1 MVYGAMVGWLGAR
14 AKAAWRLVAHSLSG
28 RLLLLTLFY
37 AMVTQVL
44 IFVPSVAR
52 YHRTLLDNH
61 IESAEVAILPLTE
74 VEKEKFSPGL
84 RNMLVARAGAM
95 AVMVKRP
102 EKRELFLPDQLPAH
116 IDVTIDLAKD
126 NFFTESAHALDC
138 LFNGGNRILHIAAP
152 TRIITGAQAID
163 VIVNERAI
171 HRSLVSFA
179 RRALW
184 LAFGISGVTAM
195 LVFASLYTFLVRPM
209 SRITEAMTSFS
220 DNPEDPGRI
229 IAASN
234 RRDEIG
240 IAERELA
247 AMQRDLYG
255 SLQQKGRLAALG
267 VAVAKI
273 QHDLRNILSSAQ
285 LASDRLADIDD
296 PVVQR
301 LAPRIVTSLAHAVA
315 LATNTLRYGRAEE
328 ATPERRRLPLA
339 PLIDE
344 AGQSAL
350 ATHVGDIGF
359 RNDVDPALEIDAD
372 PEQLHRIVLNLA
384 RNGAEALSA
393 MERAGEIRVG
403 ASREG
408 RVVHIDVI
416 DNGPG
421 IPAAVRARLFQ
432 PFAGSARAGGSGLGL
447 AIARDL
453 ARAHGGTIELVESG
467 PAGTQFRVDIPD
479 RIDT

>member
-1 MVYGAMVGWLGAR
+1 MAGWLGAR

-61 IESAEVAILPLTE
+61 IEAAEVAILPLTE
-74 VEKEKFSPGL
+74 VEKEKFSPAL
-84 RNMLVARAGAM
+84 RNMLVARAGAL

-102 EKRELFLPDQLPAH
+102 ERRELFLPDQLPSH

-126 NFFTESAHALDC
+126 NFLSESAHALDC
-138 LFNGGNRILHIAAP
+138 LFYGGNRILHISAP
-152 TRIITGAQAID
+152 TRIIKGAQAID

-184 LAFGISGVTAM
+184 LAFGISVATAM
-195 LVFASLYTFLVRPM
+195 LVFASLYMFLVRPM
-209 SRITEAMTSFS
+209 SRITAAMTAFS
-220 DNPEDPGRI
+220 ENPEDPGRI
-229 IAASN
+229 IAASS

-240 IAERELA
+240 TAERELA

-273 QHDLRNILSSAQ
+273 QHDLRNILASAQ
-285 LASDRLADIDD
+285 LASDRLSSVED

-301 LAPRIVTSLAHAVA
+301 LAPRIVTALGHAVA

-328 ATPERRRLPLA
+328 KPPERRRTKLS

-344 AGQSAL
+344 AGEAAL
-350 ATHVGDIGF
+350 AAQLADVHLV
-359 RNDVDPALEIDAD
+359 NAVDPELEIDAD
-372 PEQLHRIVLNLA
+372 PEQLHRIVLNLV
-384 RNGAEALSA
+384 RNAAEALSL
-393 MERAGEIRVG
+393 MDRAGEIRVT
-403 ASREG
+403 ASRENETV
-408 RVVHIDVI
+408 RIDVT

-421 IPAAVRARLFQ
+421 IPAAVLTRLFQ

-453 ARAHGGTIELVESG
+453 ARAHGGEVELVESG
-467 PAGTQFRVDIPD
+467 PSGTHFGVDIPD
-479 RIDT
+479 ARIA

>member
-1 MVYGAMVGWLGAR
+1 MVYGIMAGAFER

-37 AMVTQVL
+37 AMVTQIL

-61 IESAEVAILPLTE
+61 IETAEVAILPLTE

-84 RNMLVARAGAM
+84 RNTLVARAGAL

-102 EKRELFLPDQLPAH
+102 EKRELFLPDALPSR

-126 NFFTESAHALDC
+126 NIFTEAAHALDC
-138 LFNGGNRILHIAAP
+138 LFNGGNRILHISAP
-152 TRIITGAQAID
+152 THIITGAQAID
-163 VIVNERAI
+163 VIVNERSI
-171 HRSLVSFA
+171 HRELVSYA

-184 LAFGISGVTAM
+184 LAFGISIVTAF
-195 LVFASLYTFLVRPM
+195 LVFASLYMFLVRPM
-209 SRITEAMTSFS
+209 ARITYAMIAFS
-220 DNPEDPGRI
+220 ENPEDPSRI
-229 IAASN
+229 IASST

-240 IAERELA
+240 VAERELA

-285 LASDRLADIDD
+285 LASDRLVNVDD
-296 PVVQR
+296 PVVKR
-301 LAPRIVTSLAHAVA
+301 IAPRLIAAIDHAVA
-315 LATNTLRYGRAEE
+315 LATNTLRYGRADEHPPQRKRM
-328 ATPERRRLPLA
+328 ALA
-339 PLIDE
+339 PLIDD
-344 AGQSAL
+344 AGDAAL
-350 ATHVGDIGF
+350 AVRPTDTLFI
-359 RNDVDPALEIDAD
+359 NMVDPALLIDAD
-372 PEQLHRIVLNLA
+372 PEQLHRLVLNLV
-384 RNGAEALSA
+384 RNAAEALSA
-393 MERAGEIRVG
+393 SPGEIRVTAARDG
-403 ASREG
+403 G
-408 RVVHIDVI
+408 HVFIDLS

-421 IPAAVRARLFQ
+421 IPATIRARLFQ
-432 PFAGSARAGGSGLGL
+432 PFAGTARAGGTGLGL

-453 ARAHGGTIELVESG
+453 ARAHGGDITLVSSDASG
-467 PAGTQFRVDIPD
+467 THFRVDIPD
-479 RIDT
+479 RSE

>member
-1 MVYGAMVGWLGAR
+1 MVYGVMAGFLAR
-14 AKAAWRLVAHSLSG
+14 ATGAWRLVVHSLSG

-52 YHRTLLDNH
+52 YHKGLLDNH
-61 IESAEVAILPLTE
+61 IETAELAILPLTE
-74 VEKEKFSPGL
+74 VQREQFSPGL
-84 RNMLVARAGAM
+84 RSLLVARAGAL

-102 EKRELFLPDQLPAH
+102 EKRELFLPDELPSH
-116 IDVTIDLAKD
+116 IDVNIDLAKD
-126 NFFTESAHALDC
+126 NLFSEAAHALDC
-138 LFNGGNRILHIAAP
+138 LLHGGNRIVHIAAP
-152 TRIITGAQAID
+152 THIITGAQAID
-163 VIVNERAI
+163 VIVSERPIYRATF
-171 HRSLVSFA
+171 SYA
-179 RRALW
+179 KRALW
-184 LAFGISGVTAM
+184 LALGISLATAM
-195 LVFASLYTFLVRPM
+195 LVFASLYMFLVRPM
-209 SRITEAMTSFS
+209 SRITGAMIAFS
-220 DNPEDPGRI
+220 DNPEDPSRI
-229 IAASN
+229 IAASA

-240 IAERELA
+240 QAERALA

-285 LASDRLADIDD
+285 LASDRLSSIDD

-315 LATNTLRYGRAEE
+315 LATNTLRYGRADENPPQRKRI
-328 ATPERRRLPLA
+328 ALA

-344 AGQSAL
+344 AGEAAL
-350 ATHVGDIGF
+350 ASRPADTRFV
-359 RNDVDPALEIDAD
+359 NLVDPGLRIDAD

-384 RNGAEALSA
+384 RNAAEALSGA
-393 MERAGEIRVG
+393 DRQGEIRVT
-403 ASREG
+403 AEREG
-408 RVVHIDVI
+408 RHVFIDLF

-421 IPAAVRARLFQ
+421 IPAAIRPRLFQ
-432 PFAGSARAGGSGLGL
+432 PFAGSARSGGSGLGL

-453 ARAHGGTIELVESG
+453 ARAHGGDIALIESG
-467 PAGTQFRVDIPD
+467 TDGTHFRVDIPD
-479 RIDT
+479 RSEA